1 MLFIVIT
8 ASALTCFE
16 MFNLF
21 KQVGNKAFKTLLGY
35 AFIPEIICSLI
46 LPIIAMTTG
55 SLTAVLISILAGTF
69 FTATLNVCKKV
80 VGTRKYV
87 KNETTGKREWV
98 ETDGMPFA
106 EYVRTFS
113 TNIVSKTI
121 SFTNAVL
128 GKRASA

>member
-1 MLFIVIT
+1 MLFIIIT

-21 KQVGNKAFKTLLGY
+21 KQTGNKAFKTLLGY

-46 LPIIAMTTG
+46 LPAIAMTTG

-69 FTATLNVCKKV
+69 FTATLTICKKV

-98 ETDGMPFA
+98 ETNGMPFSQF
-106 EYVRTFS
+106 VRELGFKS
-113 TNIVSKTI
+113 FYKAKSFVSDVARPVT
-121 SFTNAVL
+121 A
-128 GKRASA
+128 

>member
-1 MLFIVIT
+1 MLFIIIT

-21 KQVGNKAFKTLLGY
+21 KQIGNKAFKTLLGY

-46 LPIIAMTTG
+46 LPAIAMTTG

-69 FTATLNVCKKV
+69 FTATLTICKKV

-98 ETDGMPFA
+98 ETNGMPFSQF
-106 EYVRTFS
+106 VRELGFKS
-113 TNIVSKTI
+113 FYKAKSFVSDVARPVT
-121 SFTNAVL
+121 A
-128 GKRASA
+128 

>member
-21 KQVGNKAFKTLLGY
+21 RQVGNKLFKTLLGY

-46 LPIIAMTTG
+46 LPAIAMTTG

-69 FTATLNVCKKV
+69 FTATLTVCKKV
-80 VGTRKYV
+80 IGTRKYK
-87 KNETTGKREWV
+87 KNEVTGKREWV

-106 EYVRTFS
+106 EYVRELGLSVFSKLKTFGINVIKPS
-113 TNIVSKTI
+113 
-121 SFTNAVL
+121 AV
-128 GKRASA
+128 

>member
-1 MLFIVIT
+1 MLFIIIT

-21 KQVGNKAFKTLLGY
+21 KQTGNKAFKTLLGY

-46 LPIIAMTTG
+46 LPAIAMTTG

-69 FTATLNVCKKV
+69 FTATLTICKKV

-98 ETDGMPFA
+98 ETNGMPFSQF
-106 EYVRTFS
+106 VRELGFKS
-113 TNIVSKTI
+113 FYKAKSFVSDVARPGT
-121 SFTNAVL
+121 V
-128 GKRASA
+128 

>member
-1 MLFIVIT
+1 MLFIIIT

-21 KQVGNKAFKTLLGY
+21 KQIGNKAFKTLLGY

-46 LPIIAMTTG
+46 LPAIAMTTG

-69 FTATLNVCKKV
+69 FTATLTICKKV

-98 ETDGMPFA
+98 ETNGMPFSQFIR
-106 EYVRTFS
+106 ELGFKTF
-113 TNIVSKTI
+113 NKTK
-121 SFTNAVL
+121 SFVNDVARPVTA
-128 GKRASA
+128 

>member
-1 MLFIVIT
+1 MLFIIIT

-21 KQVGNKAFKTLLGY
+21 KQIGNKAFKTLLGY

-46 LPIIAMTTG
+46 LPAVAMTTG

-69 FTATLNVCKKV
+69 FTATLTICKKI

-98 ETDGMPFA
+98 ETNGMPFSQF
-106 EYVRTFS
+106 VRELGFKTF
-113 TNIVSKTI
+113 NKTK
-121 SFTNAVL
+121 SFINDVARPVTV
-128 GKRASA
+128 

>member
-16 MFNLF
+16 LFNLF
-21 KQVGNKAFKTLLGY
+21 RQVGNKLFKTLLGY

-69 FTATLNVCKKV
+69 FTATLSVCKKV
-80 VGTRKYV
+80 IGTRKYK
-87 KNETTGKREWV
+87 KNEVTGKREWV

-106 EYVRTFS
+106 KYLRSLGTS
-113 TNIVSKTI
+113 ITIKTT
-121 SFTNAVL
+121 SFVNTL
-128 GKRASA
+128 TGK

>member
-1 MLFIVIT
+1 MLFIIIT

-35 AFIPEIICSLI
+35 AYIPEIICSLI
-46 LPIIAMTTG
+46 LPAIAMTTG

-69 FTATLNVCKKV
+69 FTATLIVCKKV

-98 ETDGMPFA
+98 ETNGMPFSQF
-106 EYVRTFS
+106 VRELGFKS
-113 TNIVSKTI
+113 FYKAKSFVSDVARPVT
-121 SFTNAVL
+121 V
-128 GKRASA
+128 

>member
-21 KQVGNKAFKTLLGY
+21 RQVGNKLFKTLLGY

-80 VGTRKYV
+80 IGTRKYV

-98 ETDGMPFA
+98 ETNGMPFSQF
-106 EYVRTFS
+106 VRELGFKS
-113 TNIVSKTI
+113 FYKAKSFVSDVARPVT
-121 SFTNAVL
+121 A
-128 GKRASA
+128 

>member
-1 MLFIVIT
+1 MLFIIIT

-21 KQVGNKAFKTLLGY
+21 KQIGNKAFKTLLGY

-46 LPIIAMTTG
+46 LPAIAMTTG

-69 FTATLNVCKKV
+69 FTATLTICKKV

-98 ETDGMPFA
+98 ETYGMPFSQF
-106 EYVRTFS
+106 VRELGFKS
-113 TNIVSKTI
+113 FYKAKSFVSDVARPVT
-121 SFTNAVL
+121 A
-128 GKRASA
+128 

>member
-21 KQVGNKAFKTLLGY
+21 KQIGNKAFKTLLGY

-46 LPIIAMTTG
+46 LPAIAMTTG

-69 FTATLNVCKKV
+69 FTATLTICKKV

-98 ETDGMPFA
+98 ETNGMPFSQF
-106 EYVRTFS
+106 VRELGFKS
-113 TNIVSKTI
+113 FYKAKSFVSDVARPVT
-121 SFTNAVL
+121 A
-128 GKRASA
+128 

>member
-35 AFIPEIICSLI
+35 AYIPEIICSLI
-46 LPIIAMTTG
+46 LPAIAMTTG

-69 FTATLNVCKKV
+69 FTATLTVCKKV

-98 ETDGMPFA
+98 ETNGIPFSQF
-106 EYVRTFS
+106 VRELGFKS
-113 TNIVSKTI
+113 FYKAKSFVSDVARPVT
-121 SFTNAVL
+121 A
-128 GKRASA
+128 

>member
-1 MLFIVIT
+1 MLFIIIT

-35 AFIPEIICSLI
+35 AYIPEIICSLI
-46 LPIIAMTTG
+46 LPAIAMTTG

-69 FTATLNVCKKV
+69 FTATLTVCKKV

-98 ETDGMPFA
+98 ETNGMPFSQF
-106 EYVRTFS
+106 VRELGFKS
-113 TNIVSKTI
+113 FYKAKSFVSDVARPVT
-121 SFTNAVL
+121 A
-128 GKRASA
+128 

>member
-21 KQVGNKAFKTLLGY
+21 KQIGNKAFKTLLGY

-46 LPIIAMTTG
+46 LPAIAMTTG

-69 FTATLNVCKKV
+69 FTATLTVCKKV

-98 ETDGMPFA
+98 ETNGMPFSQF
-106 EYVRTFS
+106 VRELGFKS
-113 TNIVSKTI
+113 FYKAKSFVSDVARPVT
-121 SFTNAVL
+121 A
-128 GKRASA
+128 